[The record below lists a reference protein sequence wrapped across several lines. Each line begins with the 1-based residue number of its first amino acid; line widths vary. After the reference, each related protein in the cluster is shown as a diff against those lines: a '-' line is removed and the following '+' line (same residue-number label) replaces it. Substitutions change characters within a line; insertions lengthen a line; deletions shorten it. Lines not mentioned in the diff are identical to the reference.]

1 MFVLNWPMFAVCV
14 CVNLT
19 LLFRH
24 VYPADAA
31 VSSCVSSWRC
41 CFVVCIQL
49 TLLFRC
55 VYPADAAV
63 SSCVSSWR
71 CCFVVWIKRTHDC
84 RKSLSDLQRNGD
96 IDVYQTSLLRI
107 DRTQNLGRHWQCMW
121 SQHMLR
127 CCCRSFHHEHRR
139 SLFHSKSASTDVI
152 IHFRRA
158 KAHGK
163 RIWRMLRRFKFIF
176 ECSLYKR

>member
-1 MFVLNWPMFAVCV
+1 MFAVCV

-31 VSSCVSSWRC
+31 VSSCESSGHMIAEKFSRIC
-41 CFVVCIQL
+41 KEMVASMSI
-49 TLLFRC
+49 RRH
-55 VYPADAAV
+55 A
-63 SSCVSSWR
+63 
-71 CCFVVWIKRTHDC
+71 
-84 RKSLSDLQRNGD
+84 
-96 IDVYQTSLLRI
+96 RI
-107 DRTQNLGRHWQCMW
+107 DRTQNLGRHWQCMR
-121 SQHMLR
+121 SQYMLS